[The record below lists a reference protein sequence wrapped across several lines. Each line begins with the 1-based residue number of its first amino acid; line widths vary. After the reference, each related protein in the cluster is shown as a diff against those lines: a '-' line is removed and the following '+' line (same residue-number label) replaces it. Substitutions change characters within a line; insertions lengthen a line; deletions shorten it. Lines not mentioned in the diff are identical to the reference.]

1 MFLVK
6 VYFLGGYDNLPS
18 ITRSAL
24 PSRIT
29 ILGLRLVVVVSKNI
43 PLPELAVLEIANSE
57 AVIASASICEVV
69 IESVTIRLPSKSADA
84 STNSLPLCLYP
95 TWVSGFVDVLTTI
108 IVSPAIGLRPS
119 TVSPAIVAANGFAF
133 GFVAPDVVSIRRNVC
148 PCVAVPS
155 APAVVFAID

>member
-29 ILGLRLVVVVSKNI
+29 ILGLRLFVVVSKNI

-57 AVIASASICEVV
+57 AVI
-69 IESVTIRLPSKSADA
+69 
-84 STNSLPLCLYP
+84 
-95 TWVSGFVDVLTTI
+95 
-108 IVSPAIGLRPS
+108 
-119 TVSPAIVAANGFAF
+119 
-133 GFVAPDVVSIRRNVC
+133 
-148 PCVAVPS
+148 
-155 APAVVFAID
+155 